1 MTAPDPYVEAN
12 NVMVQL
18 TRLACGWSRK
28 RLADEAGVSASHVS
42 KVESGVLSLAGKALF
57 DYARVMQCS
66 PQALCVPFVRSPAEG
81 THFRANASTAE
92 WKRDRVWARA
102 NLIAM
107 RLGRIEARADIEPV
121 LALPELDPADYAAEH
136 GEITAAQ
143 VLRRLWRVVGPIRSM
158 IELLEAAGVFVVVED
173 FCDREID
180 AVTLRASQHH
190 PHLVYVNAALPA
202 DRMRMTLAHELGHL
216 VMDAMTLV
224 SPTETERRATAFAAE
239 FLAPID
245 DIAFDLDRVSI
256 RAVHELDELRLTWGV
271 SVSSLVMRARERG
284 ILSDYQYRS
293 MFRLLNET
301 GRIYGPRPG
310 VAEERPQLA
319 RAVLEQLT
327 AAGYTTS
334 ELDEITLLTS
344 TQRADLFQIA
354 GDQPGTRHL
363 TMV

>member
-1 MTAPDPYVEAN
+1 
-12 NVMVQL
+12 MVQL

-28 RLADEAGVSASHVS
+28 RLADEAGVSGSHVS
-42 KVESGVLSLAGKALF
+42 KVESGVLPLAGKALL
-57 DYARVMQCS
+57 DYARVMHCS
-66 PQALCVPFVRSPAEG
+66 PEALCVPFTRSPAEG
-81 THFRANASTAE
+81 SHFRANTSIAE

-107 RLGRIEARADIEPV
+107 RLGRIQARADIEPV
-121 LALPELDPADYAAEH
+121 LVLPELDPADYAAEH
-136 GEITAAQ
+136 GEITVAQ

-158 IELLEAAGVFVVVED
+158 AELLEAAGVFVVVED

-180 AVTLRASQHH
+180 AVTLRANQHH
-190 PHLVYVNAALPA
+190 PHLVYVNAALPP

-256 RAVHELDELRLTWGV
+256 RTVHELDELRLTWGV
-271 SVSSLVMRARERG
+271 SVSSLVVRARERG

-301 GRIYGPRPG
+301 GRMYGPRPG
-310 VAEERPQLA
+310 VADEEPKLTSS
-319 RAVLEQLT
+319 VLEQLT
-327 AAGYTTS
+327 VAGYATS

-344 TQRADLFQIA
+344 AQRTDLFQTA
-354 GDQPGTRHL
+354 GDQPATRHL
-363 TMV
+363 TVV